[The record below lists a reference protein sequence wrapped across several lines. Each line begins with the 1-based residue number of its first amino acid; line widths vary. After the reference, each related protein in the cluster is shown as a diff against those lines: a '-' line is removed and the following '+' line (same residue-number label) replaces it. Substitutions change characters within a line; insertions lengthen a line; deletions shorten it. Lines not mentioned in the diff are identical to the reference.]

1 MKEAEPGNIAVRRLE
16 NFSIEMTEVR
26 LKGLLKDE
34 KTRWRGRKGV
44 SFNSTCHIQQAR
56 VLMAL
61 ESP

>member
-16 NFSIEMTEVR
+16 HFSIEMTETKLIGI
-26 LKGLLKDE
+26 LKEGNNKE
-34 KTRWRGRKGV
+34 KKEKGV
-44 SFNSTCHIQQAR
+44 SFDGTCHVQQAR